1 MKINGFKPAGDLIK
15 AYNRQKTEQAGSKQA
30 AGTAGATLQLSA
42 AARFKKE
49 IETALQNLPEIRED
63 LVNRLRTEIQAGT
76 YRPAADKIAEGI
88 LKERLLDKLV

>member
-1 MKINGFKPAGDLIK
+1 MKINGFKPAGQLIK
-15 AYNRQKTEQAGSKQA
+15 AYNQQKAGQARANQA
-30 AGTAGATLQLSA
+30 AGTAGATLQLSE

-49 IETALQNLPEIRED
+49 IATALQNLPEIRED
-63 LVNRLRTEIQAGT
+63 LVNRLKNEIQAGT